1 MKKLLL
7 STSCLVLGSAAVL
20 AADLPIKAPIAAT
33 PVFSWTGCYIGVHAG
48 GGATTNTEGAQNG
61 KGAVAGG
68 QAGCNYQ
75 DGNWVFGGEG
85 EGYWSDIKL
94 TNASSNFPTV
104 ISPFSSNSFGTT
116 LKNKDDFTV
125 AARVGI
131 AFDRTL

>member
-20 AADLPIKAPIAAT
+20 AADIPMQAKAPIAAT
-33 PVFSWTGCYIGVHAG
+33 PVFSWTGCYVGVHAG

-85 EGYWSDIKL
+85 EGYWSDIKG
-94 TNASSNFPTV
+94 TQASSSIPNALT
-104 ISPFSSNSFGTT
+104 GT
-116 LKNKDDFTV
+116 
-125 AARVGI
+125 
-131 AFDRTL
+131 